1 MGVPSVHVD
10 PPGRMNMIQAIW
22 NRSIPWYIRDL
33 SGSSIWLFTLRQYY
47 RKVLALEYRRTLPGT
62 LFGRLRTVMVRMKT
76 QPIAST
82 PQGRM
87 QTAGRTLT
95 RRNPKQQRSRQTV
108 DYVLEAVPVV
118 VKRHGA
124 QALTTNRIAEA
135 AGVSVGSL
143 YQYFP
148 NKRAI
153 FTALYDRHVE
163 EVQRIIEQ
171 TMTDCATAPLDDFAR
186 ELVLGLVNAHTEVP
200 ELHDVVTSA
209 VPLGALGFKNA
220 LHQTFGQAISR
231 AEDPERYSLDTT
243 ERMLFVLP
251 GMVESLVHGGARAK
265 LSHDGAKGEAVRAV
279 QVYMNSFQRGALR
292 YY

>member
-1 MGVPSVHVD
+1 
-10 PPGRMNMIQAIW
+10 
-22 NRSIPWYIRDL
+22 
-33 SGSSIWLFTLRQYY
+33 
-47 RKVLALEYRRTLPGT
+47 
-62 LFGRLRTVMVRMKT
+62 MVRAET
-76 QPIAST
+76 PPIDRT
-82 PQGRM
+82 PQGKM
-87 QTAGRTLT
+87 QTAERTLT

-108 DYVLEAVPVV
+108 DFVLEAVPVV

-124 QALTTNRIAEA
+124 QALTTNRIAET

-153 FTALYDRHVE
+153 FTALYDRHVD
-163 EVQRIIEQ
+163 EVQRIIKQ
-171 TMTDCATAPLDDFAR
+171 TMADFASAPLDEFAR

-209 VPLGALGFKNA
+209 VPLSALGFKNA
-220 LHQTFGQAISR
+220 LHRTFGQAISS
-231 AEDPERYSLDTT
+231 ADDPERYSLDAT

-251 GMVESLVHGGARAK
+251 GMVESLVHGGARAN
-265 LSHDGAKGEAVRAV
+265 LSRDGAKGEAIRTV
-279 QVYMNSFQRGALR
+279 QVYMNSFQRDALK